1 MLFPSGVLT
10 TPLLVPLDRIT
21 SSASTTPII
30 LLLFIITIPRAAQVS
45 KQNNNNRKSF
55 FLQMSARQ
63 ERWIIRWVTC
73 NTTGEQMIDSA
84 VKIVFPCY
92 STVNQL
98 ISCRKDCI
106 DPIKNVCKE
115 KYGTLVERDTTV
127 WKWKETVVEKM
138 SDLST
143 EMGFLLSKNQRNMP
157 TITFL
162 SKH

>member
-1 MLFPSGVLT
+1 MLFSSGALT

-73 NTTGEQMIDSA
+73 STTGEQMIDSA
-84 VKIVFPCY
+84 IVFPCY

-98 ISCRKDCI
+98 YPAGKTALI
-106 DPIKNVCKE
+106 
-115 KYGTLVERDTTV
+115 
-127 WKWKETVVEKM
+127 
-138 SDLST
+138 LSRT
-143 EMGFLLSKNQRNMP
+143 FAKRNMELW
-157 TITFL
+157 L
-162 SKH
+162 SETQPYGNGKKRWSRKCRISRLIWDFRSQIISALCQL